1 MTKSRSKRETSK
13 DGDTPSRPEDA
24 DTQRLNRASRLLR
37 VDMLPA
43 VAAMVTQADYRR
55 DVSETQAA
63 LRRAAK
69 DGDRKK
75 SDA

>member
-1 MTKSRSKRETSK
+1 
-13 DGDTPSRPEDA
+13 
-24 DTQRLNRASRLLR
+24 
-37 VDMLPA
+37 MLPA
-43 VAAMVTQADYRR
+43 VAAMVTQADDRR